1 MSEEEVEPAEQKTN
15 ERTPIVEVTGVTRTF
30 VSPEGE
36 EFTAIKDVNLVI
48 EDNPNRGEMRAVL
61 GPSGCGKS
69 TLLNMVAGL
78 DKPSSGT
85 VKVDG
90 HEVTGPGPDR
100 GMVFQNYSSMPWMNV
115 LENVGYGLKL
125 RGMAR
130 AERDERA
137 HKLIQQV
144 GLEGHE
150 KKYPKDLSGGMRQ
163 RVAIARTLA
172 VEPNIIL
179 MDEPFGA
186 LDVGTRVEMQDMLL
200 RINLELQPTI
210 LFVTHDIGE
219 AVYLADRIYIF
230 SASPG
235 TIVDEVVIDLPVERS
250 RELKHSA
257 RFRKFESI
265 ILERIHE
272 LSEDSEYTMTV

>member
-1 MSEEEVEPAEQKTN
+1 MTE
-15 ERTPIVEVTGVTRTF
+15 IVEETSSEKIPVVEVRNLTRTYT
-30 VSPEGE
+30 SPEGE
-36 EFTAIKDVNLVI
+36 SFTAIKDVNLVI
-48 EDNPNRGEMRAVL
+48 EDTPNRGEMCAVL

-78 DKPSSGT
+78 DVPTSGT

-90 HEVTGPGPDR
+90 QLIEGPGPDR
-100 GMVFQNYSSMPWMNV
+100 GMVFQSYSSMPWMNV
-115 LENVGYGLKL
+115 LQNVAYGLKL

-130 AERDERA
+130 SEREERA
-137 HKLIQQV
+137 SILIKQV
-144 GLEGHE
+144 GLGGHE
-150 KKYPKDLSGGMRQ
+150 LKYPKDLSGGMRQ

-219 AVYLADRIYIF
+219 AVYLANRIYIF

-235 TIVDEVVIDLPVERS
+235 TIVDVVDVDLPIERD
-250 RELKHSA
+250 RTIKHSA
-257 RFRKFESI
+257 RFRKYESV
-265 ILERIHE
+265 ILERIHQLGE
-272 LSEDSEYTMTV
+272 IPETTI

>member
-1 MSEEEVEPAEQKTN
+1 MSEEMENKKIPV
-15 ERTPIVEVTGVTRTF
+15 VEVKGLTRTF
-30 VSPEGE
+30 TTSEGE
-36 EFTAIKDVNLVI
+36 SFTAIKDVNLVI
-48 EDNPNRGEMRAVL
+48 EDRPDRGEMCAVL

-78 DKPSSGT
+78 DMPTSGT

-90 HEVTGPGPDR
+90 KSIEGPGPDR

-115 LENVGYGLKL
+115 LENVAYGLKL
-125 RGMAR
+125 RGMSVNERHDR
-130 AERDERA
+130 AK
-137 HKLIQQV
+137 KLIDQV
-144 GLEGHE
+144 GLSGHE
-150 KKYPKDLSGGMRQ
+150 LKYPKDLSGGMRQ

-186 LDVGTRVEMQDMLL
+186 LDVSTRVEMQDMLL

-210 LFVTHDIGE
+210 LFITHDISE
-219 AVYLADRIYIF
+219 AVYLANRIYIF

-235 TIVDEVVIDLPVERS
+235 TIVDVIDVDLPIERD
-250 RELKHSA
+250 RTIKHSP
-257 RFRKFESI
+257 RFRKYESM

-272 LSEDSEYTMTV
+272 LGEDSEYKTTV

>member
-1 MSEEEVEPAEQKTN
+1 MTEKVEE
-15 ERTPIVEVTGVTRTF
+15 ERTPIVEVSNITRTYT
-30 VSPEGE
+30 SPEGE
-36 EFTAIKDVNLVI
+36 SFTAIKDVNLI
-48 EDNPNRGEMRAVL
+48 IRDTPNRGEMCAVL

-78 DKPSSGT
+78 DVPTSGT
-85 VKVDG
+85 VKVEG
-90 HEVTGPGPDR
+90 KIVEGPGPDR

-115 LENVGYGLKL
+115 LQNVAYGLKL
-125 RGMAR
+125 RGMSKSERHGR
-130 AERDERA
+130 AE
-137 HKLIQQV
+137 KLIEQV
-144 GLEGHE
+144 GLSGHE
-150 KKYPKDLSGGMRQ
+150 LKYPKDLSGGMRQ

-235 TIVDEVVIDLPVERS
+235 TVVEEIDVDLPVERD
-250 RELKHSA
+250 RTIKHSA
-257 RFRKFESI
+257 RFRKYESI

-272 LSEDSEYTMTV
+272 LGEDSEYKTTI

>member
-1 MSEEEVEPAEQKTN
+1 MSDKTS
-15 ERTPIVEVTGVTRTF
+15 TPIVEIQNVTRTY

-36 EFTAIKDVNLVI
+36 SFTAIKDVNLVI
-48 EDNPNRGEMRAVL
+48 NDSPNHGEMCAVL

-78 DKPSSGT
+78 DSPTTGT
-85 VKVDG
+85 VKVNG
-90 HEVTGPGPDR
+90 EFIQGPGPER

-115 LENVGYGLKL
+115 IENVAYGLKL
-125 RGMAR
+125 RGMAKP
-130 AERDERA
+130 ERDERA
-137 HKLIQQV
+137 MKLIQQV
-144 GLEGHE
+144 GLDGHE
-150 KKYPKDLSGGMRQ
+150 LKYPKDLSGGMRQ

-200 RINLELQPTI
+200 KINLELQPTI

-219 AVYLADRIYIF
+219 AVYVANRIYIF
-230 SASPG
+230 SSSPG
-235 TIVDEVVIDLPVERS
+235 TIVDVIDLDLPIDRDRS
-250 RELKHSA
+250 IKYSA
-257 RFRKFESI
+257 RFRKYESM
-265 ILERIHE
+265 ILERIHALGE
-272 LSEDSEYTMTV
+272 PAEGMVNA